1 MRNVNFNS
9 SFPYKIKKHR
19 FILTMRNV
27 NNKYKKVL
35 ELLEQFY
42 INYEECKCFNLQLS
56 FSLIIE
62 FYINYEECKSCS
74 SIVTSIF
81 SLSFILTMR
90 NVNVKFFL

>member
-1 MRNVNFNS
+1 
-9 SFPYKIKKHR
+9 
-19 FILTMRNV
+19 MRNV

-62 FYINYEECKSCS
+62 FYINYEECKFTCVHFLLYNYKKYY
-74 SIVTSIF
+74 INYKKFIIYKIF
-81 SLSFILTMR
+81 SLDIIYFY
-90 NVNVKFFL
+90 NY